1 MTSTG
6 PRVTLEFDAR
16 VPRIFRRSARPMT
29 RPHAAILLLT
39 LATLAGACTKG
50 PAYGSANAII
60 AVVDPALTDRVEPL
74 LREALER
81 EVRTTRAERIFE
93 LTFTTPERLGEFRKW
108 RRIIVVEPLET
119 ATLVTDLADP
129 PEGAERVVLT
139 VTDEWARGQSVHLL
153 GARGADATVRLVAER
168 ADSLFA
174 EAHAAWAAMQVE
186 RMWASGPDSAL
197 FRSLLADHGFGLV
210 LPRLYAPAPRSAP
223 DSTLVYYADDP
234 RRVVSLHWAPRR
246 AALDADSVLA
256 IRRAWGAGMFPGDVL
271 EEEPPAGPPWDS
283 RVRLGAAEALRL
295 QGVWRGAD
303 TADGGVFVTW
313 AVPCGERM
321 VLIDGNLFAPDR
333 EKYPYVLQFEQIAA
347 TFRCEAGR

>member
-29 RPHAAILLLT
+29 RSHAAVLLLA
-39 LATLAGACTKG
+39 LAFLAGACNKG

-60 AVVDPALTDRVEPL
+60 AVVDPSVADRVEPL

-81 EVRTTRAERIFE
+81 EVRTTRSERIFE
-93 LTFTTPERLGEFRKW
+93 ITFTTPDRIGEFRNW
-108 RRIIVVEPLET
+108 RRIIVVEPLES
-119 ATLVTDLADP
+119 ATLVADLADP
-129 PEGAERVVLT
+129 PADADRVVEA
-139 VTDEWARGQSVHLL
+139 VEDEWARGQTVHLL
-153 GARGADATVRLVAER
+153 AARGADETVRLVAEH

-174 EAHAAWAAMQVE
+174 EAHAAYAALQVE

-197 FRSLLADHGFGLV
+197 FQSLLADRGFGLV

-223 DSTLVYYADDP
+223 DSTLVFYAADP
-234 RRVVSLHWAPRR
+234 RRVVSLHWGPRP

-256 IRRAWGAGMFPGDVL
+256 IRRAWGAGMFPSDVL

-283 RVRLGAAEALRL
+283 RVRLGDGEALRL

-303 TADGGVFVTW
+303 AADAGVFVTW
-313 AVPCGERM
+313 AVPCGDRL
-321 VLIDGNLFAPDR
+321 VLIDGNVFAPDR
-333 EKYPYVLQFEQIAA
+333 EKYPYVLQLEEIAA